1 MLVLAD
7 QKISQ
12 PATLSRAKPRKG
24 FSSAQ
29 PKLIELGI
37 KFSHEN
43 FDPQIED
50 GGIQFSISLTEMF
63 ILASQKPHQLHL
75 SHEKLHTETYTLQEK
90 HNKKTKRKLFRPGL
104 RYHRYQEERKK
115 ASHQIF
121 HSHPCRA
128 APLACTV
135 KEKIRSPA
143 GAKRRRPTSLGS
155 IGSGREKLCLF
166 LVSFIY
172 FYDCKQASSPSSPPH
187 PRKWRSLKC
196 RKTKFFLPWS
206 VELGG
211 RLG

>member
-12 PATLSRAKPRKG
+12 AKPRKG

-29 PKLIELGI
+29 PKLIELSI

-90 HNKKTKRKLFRPGL
+90 HNKKKKPKRKLFQPGL
-104 RYHRYQEERKK
+104 RYHRCKKKGEKPLIKYSTHIPATPPLLLALRRKR
-115 ASHQIF
+115 F
-121 HSHPCRA
+121 DLRRA
-128 APLACTV
+128 RNDDVDEPWQHWLWEGKV
-135 KEKIRSPA
+135 MPFSRF
-143 GAKRRRPTSLGS
+143 LH
-155 IGSGREKLCLF
+155 LF
-166 LVSFIY
+166 LRL
-172 FYDCKQASSPSSPPH
+172 QASKLPLLTYSPH
-187 PRKWRSLKC
+187 ENG
-196 RKTKFFLPWS
+196 
-206 VELGG
+206 VH
-211 RLG
+211 